1 MCTVQPRKS
10 AEDLYE
16 KVQKHRVYIGSA
28 SPAFVSEYKANFT
41 WPPLS
46 AYPTLIPVAK
56 APTETV
62 AATTEET
69 AATVETL
76 KSAETKTSESGEQGK
91 QSLSYASCKRS

>member
-1 MCTVQPRKS
+1 MCTLQPRKS
-10 AEDLYE
+10 AEDLNE

-56 APTETV
+56 VPTETIV
-62 AATTEET
+62 ATTEET
-69 AATVETL
+69 ATTLETS
-76 KSAETKTSESGEQGK
+76 KSAETKTSEKGK
-91 QSLSYASCKRS
+91 QFIYRYIM